1 MIIISIAHPM
11 GDYNCNKAVI
21 EDGRSERITLYICN
35 SENNQLQAMNR
46 MWQIGRQQL
55 LRMRID
61 SSEEQCVH

>member
-1 MIIISIAHPM
+1 MS
-11 GDYNCNKAVI
+11 
-21 EDGRSERITLYICN
+21 N